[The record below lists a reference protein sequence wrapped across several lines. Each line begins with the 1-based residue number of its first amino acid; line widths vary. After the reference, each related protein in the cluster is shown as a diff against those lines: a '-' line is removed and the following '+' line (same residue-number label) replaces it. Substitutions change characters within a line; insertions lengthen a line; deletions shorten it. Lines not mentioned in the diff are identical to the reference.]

1 MKTEVRSQK
10 QEVRIKSRCL
20 RLILCC
26 FLILYSEFCILNS
39 VYAEDEVARIQEAY
53 KNIEDIKGAFVQQSY
68 IKDLKRTDIY
78 KGFLFIKRPSKM
90 KWEYKGDQPQEVI
103 INNDKILI
111 HKKAEKQAFKG
122 MFSRQTYGQAPIALL
137 GGFGNIKEE
146 FNVTQKQ
153 GRLIL
158 TPKRSMGNIVSIELE
173 TSEEGFPIKYF
184 VINDTRSNRIEI
196 TLKDIKINTG
206 IKDGMF
212 NFSLP
217 DGVNVYEHNP

>member
-1 MKTEVRSQK
+1 M
-10 QEVRIKSRCL
+10 IKEQISGL
-20 RLILCC
+20 RFQVSGIVLFFIVFILAPGTWHLTPV
-26 FLILYSEFCILNS
+26 FAS
-39 VYAEDEVARIQEAY
+39 DEVARIQEAY
-53 KNIEDIKGAFVQQSY
+53 KNIEDITGTFVQKSY
-68 IKDLKRTDIY
+68 IKDLKRTDMY
-78 KGFLFIKRPSKM
+78 RGVLFIKRPSKM
-90 KWEYKGDQPQEVI
+90 RWEYKGAQPQEVI

-111 HKKAEKQAFKG
+111 HKKVEKQAFKG
-122 MFSRQTYGQAPIALL
+122 IFSKQAYGQAPVALL

-146 FNVTQKQ
+146 FNITQRD

-158 TPKRSMGNIVSIELE
+158 TPKQRMGNIVSIELE

-206 IKDGMF
+206 IRDGMF

-217 DGVNVYEHNP
+217 DGVKVYEHNP